1 MKRAR
6 TLVHLCLLMLVA
18 CAPEQPPSARLPDP
32 PPPTPTAQLA
42 GDSLFVNHC
51 QHCHGRFALGTDSGP
66 PLLHAVYAPSHHAD
80 VAFLLA
86 VRNGVR
92 AHHWT
97 YGNMPAVPALS
108 DSQAS
113 DITAY
118 VRWLQKEA
126 GIH

>member
-1 MKRAR
+1 MKRPQLF
-6 TLVHLCLLMLVA
+6 LVVSLLSAVT
-18 CAPEQPPSARLPDP
+18 CGPERPPSARLPSP
-32 PPPTPTAQLA
+32 PSPTPTVLLT
-42 GDSLFVNHC
+42 GDSLYVVHC
-51 QHCHGRFALGTDSGP
+51 QRCHGKNALGTDSGP
-66 PLLHAVYAPSHHAD
+66 PLLHTIYAPSHHAD

-97 YGNMPAVPALS
+97 YGNMPAMPALNE
-108 DSQAS
+108 SQTI

-118 VRWLQKEA
+118 VRWLQMEA

>member
-1 MKRAR
+1 MKPML
-6 TLVHLCLLMLVA
+6 TLVPLSLAIAIA
-18 CAPEQPPSARLPDP
+18 CAPEQPPSARLPKP
-32 PPPTPTAQLA
+32 PSPTPTVLLA
-42 GDSLFVNHC
+42 GDSLFVVHC
-51 QHCHGRFALGTDSGP
+51 QRCHGKFALGTDSGP
-66 PLLHAVYAPSHHAD
+66 PLLHAIYAPGHHAD

-97 YGNMPAVPALS
+97 YGNMPPMPPVS
-108 DSQAS
+108 ESQAS

-118 VRWLQKEA
+118 VRWLQMEA